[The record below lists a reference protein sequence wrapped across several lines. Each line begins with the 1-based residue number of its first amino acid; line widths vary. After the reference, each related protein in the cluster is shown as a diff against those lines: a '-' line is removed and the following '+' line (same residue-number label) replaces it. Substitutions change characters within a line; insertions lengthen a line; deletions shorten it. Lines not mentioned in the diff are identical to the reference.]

1 MSFFQNVKFK
11 KNRAGDNSGL
21 YPPFGMDGRNCTCG
35 TTVSVEEGRGRISVK
50 KADNERVMKSLSV
63 CILLASAFFSFAQEQ
78 EITIPP
84 PPRPAPVE
92 NPGPLPRSFRQ
103 LSLGMSL
110 DELKEALA
118 GDGLFVFRGDRDVSF
133 LPVKEE
139 NLVETTGLSFIRRA
153 FFQLRDG
160 KVFIMAFSLDPDMVD
175 HYSVFTTLREKYGDP
190 ESLSP
195 GQAVWEN
202 GETRVSL
209 ERPLTVK
216 YIDMEVFNRIIDES
230 KAEGSSRV
238 FLRERFLDEF

>member
-1 MSFFQNVKFK
+1 MKLLCVCF
-11 KNRAGDNSGL
+11 L
-21 YPPFGMDGRNCTCG
+21 LG
-35 TTVSVEEGRGRISVK
+35 T
-50 KADNERVMKSLSV
+50 
-63 CILLASAFFSFAQEQ
+63 AFFSFGQEQ

-84 PPRPAPVE
+84 RPRPALVE
-92 NPGPLPRSFRQ
+92 DPAPLPRTFRQ
-103 LSLGMSL
+103 LGLGMSL

-118 GDGLFVFRGDRDVSF
+118 KDGLFAFRGDRDVSF

-160 KVFIMAFSLDPDMVD
+160 KVFIMAFSLDPAMVD

-190 ESLSP
+190 GSLDP

-202 GETRVSL
+202 GETRVSI

-216 YIDMEVFNRIIDES
+216 YIDMEVFSRIVDES
-230 KAEGSSRV
+230 EAEESSRV
-238 FLRERFLDEF
+238 FLRQRFLDEF